1 MFDFQSEWT
10 EWEREMPIPFYP
22 LVFCEPWF
30 RFIMLTISL
39 ALKLLKDYQAF
50 YSEKSSTLCPEISH
64 SVMQALKFV
73 NVLLASSLF
82 VCLFFFFG
90 HSLEENE
97 EETDNNGPATTV
109 GVSFYHFFYECF
121 SNVITIVICFHQ
133 PI

>member
-1 MFDFQSEWT
+1 
-10 EWEREMPIPFYP
+10 
-22 LVFCEPWF
+22 
-30 RFIMLTISL
+30 
-39 ALKLLKDYQAF
+39 
-50 YSEKSSTLCPEISH
+50 
-64 SVMQALKFV
+64 MQALKFV

-82 VCLFFFFG
+82 VCFFFG

-133 PI
+133 LIWKIKCKLAIRKSFWAECLWPIIIML

>member
-1 MFDFQSEWT
+1 
-10 EWEREMPIPFYP
+10 
-22 LVFCEPWF
+22 
-30 RFIMLTISL
+30 MLTIPL

-82 VCLFFFFG
+82 VCFFFG

-109 GVSFYHFFYECF
+109 GVSF
-121 SNVITIVICFHQ
+121 
-133 PI
+133 

>member
-1 MFDFQSEWT
+1 MFDFRSEWT

-30 RFIMLTISL
+30 RFIMLTIPL

-82 VCLFFFFG
+82 VCLFVFF
-90 HSLEENE
+90 L
-97 EETDNNGPATTV
+97 
-109 GVSFYHFFYECF
+109 
-121 SNVITIVICFHQ
+121 VIA
-133 PI
+133 

>member
-1 MFDFQSEWT
+1 
-10 EWEREMPIPFYP
+10 
-22 LVFCEPWF
+22 
-30 RFIMLTISL
+30 
-39 ALKLLKDYQAF
+39 
-50 YSEKSSTLCPEISH
+50 
-64 SVMQALKFV
+64 MQALKFV

-82 VCLFFFFG
+82 VCFFFG

-133 PI
+133 LI